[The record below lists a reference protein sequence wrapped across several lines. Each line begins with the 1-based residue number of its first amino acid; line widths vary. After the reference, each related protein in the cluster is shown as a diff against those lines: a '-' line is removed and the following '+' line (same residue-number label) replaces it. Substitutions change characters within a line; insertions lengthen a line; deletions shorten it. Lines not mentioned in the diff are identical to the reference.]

1 MLCHLRT
8 PAIKKSDNPPCQI
21 QLLKKIADKLS
32 DKKEESL
39 KAAIGALA
47 QEKYKQPAKPL
58 QIEAV
63 YNLACGRN
71 TFLLAGT
78 GFETSRISEIYHT
91 LLPKNSKGVILVL
104 NPLDTLGNNQV
115 LEKKNADFTAI
126 NLTKSNFKKEANDG
140 LSPPIAIEGIKKS
153 LKLEPHNLTIVQGE
167 LTRPKIQII
176 CVHITESMALCG
188 HLLLWYTQLNV
199 ACYEGTGFGSWNSG
213 EFDETQINAWAKTGL
228 VYGVIQMGCTDPSST
243 CQMIGWCGR
252 DGQPGPAIIYA
263 EPKRRGGKNSVDDF
277 LPNVPQTNEDQM
289 EVLVITPVCLQIAF
303 ALDNLL
309 GYIPLSMDNPNYKR
323 EQECEKNAGFA
334 ACMCSNC
341 TPAEGLMSR
350 IKTMDIH
357 NMEEMILRYWPAP
370 APLVT
375 TTKRKRA
382 TGGNGGT
389 SATRK
394 EKKTQLAASKN
405 LV

>member
-71 TFLLAGT
+71 TFLLAGAC
-78 GFETSRISEIYHT
+78 
-91 LLPKNSKGVILVL
+91 LLTRNNKSILL
-104 NPLDTLGNNQV
+104 MSAT
-115 LEKKNADFTAI
+115 
-126 NLTKSNFKKEANDG
+126 
-140 LSPPIAIEGIKKS
+140 SPPIAIEGIKKS

-188 HLLLWYTQLNV
+188 HLLLVFPSKANV
-199 ACYEGTGFGSWNSG
+199 SDDSIFPT
-213 EFDETQINAWAKTGL
+213 L
-228 VYGVIQMGCTDPSST
+228 
-243 CQMIGWCGR
+243 
-252 DGQPGPAIIYA
+252 IY
-263 EPKRRGGKNSVDDF
+263 S
-277 LPNVPQTNEDQM
+277 
-289 EVLVITPVCLQIAF
+289 
-303 ALDNLL
+303 

-323 EQECEKNAGFA
+323 EQECKKNAGFA